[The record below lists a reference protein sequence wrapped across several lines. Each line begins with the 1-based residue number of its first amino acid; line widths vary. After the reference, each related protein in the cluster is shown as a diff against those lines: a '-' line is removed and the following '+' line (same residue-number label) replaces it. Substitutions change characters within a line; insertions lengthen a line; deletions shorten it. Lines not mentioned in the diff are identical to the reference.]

1 MVICN
6 SDITDDWVLDTA
18 FRLNVCGLG
27 LLFWYDITSI
37 SRLCKPCHTE
47 TSYCTANGAN
57 IYDWWEITFFYVQFA
72 NANSSQHACIIT
84 SCDFVLPYCV
94 MGLGHPCYT
103 SLEPINHLKL
113 ESLLIVLLE
122 TQFITMTSSNGN
134 IFRVTGHL
142 GGEFTGPRWIPH
154 TKASD
159 AELWCFLW
167 SASE

>member
-1 MVICN
+1 MYVGWANCFGMISHPSVGFVNPATQKHYTARRMVQ
-6 SDITDDWVLDTA
+6 
-18 FRLNVCGLG
+18 
-27 LLFWYDITSI
+27 
-37 SRLCKPCHTE
+37 
-47 TSYCTANGAN
+47 
-57 IYDWWEITFFYVQFA
+57 IYMIGEKLHSFMYNFA
-72 NANSSQHACIIT
+72 NANSSQHACTIT

-103 SLEPINHLKL
+103 SLAPINHLKL
-113 ESLLIVLLE
+113 ESLLTVLLE
-122 TQFITMTSSNGN
+122 TQFIMMTSSNGN